1 MLSLQC
7 KKVHCA
13 LSWRCQMF
21 KKHYKGLE
29 VSFLEYG
36 NDVLSESYVVDDGDV
51 GVGYEDI
58 FGAKGAI

>member
-1 MLSLQC
+1 
-7 KKVHCA
+7 
-13 LSWRCQMF
+13 MF